1 MSEGLE
7 RLERRITQVRQA
19 TLICGAS
26 LAVVAALLG
35 GQLAVEIA
43 GLLSASH
50 RLGWEAA
57 RRQRLSSA
65 LARLPQGEE
74 TLPSRASG
82 IPRLCLP
89 VGKGNAFPEGL
100 GVPTASQR
108 DWEEQRLP
116 RGTGAAPAQGAQGL
130 PQTWPTDGIGE
141 RLTPDATFV
150 ALAGHVGALARRTGS
165 TLRTLKRAEVETQ
178 DDELR
183 PPTGEAGVGAQLQL
197 DTTYWSGLRF
207 LRALDGLPLPVTPTQ
222 VDLENLFPASPGRE
236 PRLALRLELLAC
248 GMNSKRLVLRSDG
261 SGLRRVAGD

>member
-7 RLERRITQVRQA
+7 RLDRRITQVRQA
-19 TLICGAS
+19 TLICAAS

-35 GQLAVEIA
+35 AQLAVEIA

-57 RRQRLSSA
+57 RRQRLTSA
-65 LARLPQGEE
+65 LARLPQ
-74 TLPSRASG
+74 
-82 IPRLCLP
+82 
-89 VGKGNAFPEGL
+89 
-100 GVPTASQR
+100 
-108 DWEEQRLP
+108 
-116 RGTGAAPAQGAQGL
+116 
-130 PQTWPTDGIGE
+130 TWPTADTGE
-141 RLTPDATFV
+141 RLSPDATFV

-165 TLRTLKRAEVETQ
+165 ILRTLKRAVVETQ

-183 PPTGEAGVGAQLQL
+183 PPTGEAEVGAQLQL

-248 GMNSKRLVLRSDG
+248 GMKPKGLVLRSDAA
-261 SGLRRVAGD
+261 GLRRAAGD